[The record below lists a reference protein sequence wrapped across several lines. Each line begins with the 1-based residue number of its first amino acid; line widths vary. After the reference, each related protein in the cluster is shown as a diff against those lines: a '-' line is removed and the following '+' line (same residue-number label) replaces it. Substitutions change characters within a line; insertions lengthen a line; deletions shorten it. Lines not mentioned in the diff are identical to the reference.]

1 MELNGK
7 LEMVEADQS
16 SYGIYVAFASEGGQ
30 EMARTASF
38 KVKDSFYEN
47 KKLGAEKDK
56 FYCWDANRGFLLIN
70 KVGEKIAKVEES

>member
-1 MELNGK
+1 
-7 LEMVEADQS
+7 
-16 SYGIYVAFASEGGQ
+16 
-30 EMARTASF
+30 MARTASF